1 MSCDTR
7 VPLPC
12 LDSAGEAYEKLRSQD
27 AATVPDRVV
36 TGDRPGG
43 CRHIVQATRGGFRAC
58 PFQTTDVAALRDHNT
73 DAYSPPV
80 RARREDRFPFA
91 AIALVVAL
99 GSPGAVVT
107 TTTRGPQTDEV
118 KS

>member
-27 AATVPDRVV
+27 AATAPGRVV
-36 TGDRPGG
+36 TRDRPGASAHG
-43 CRHIVQATRGGFRAC
+43 AGNSRRFPRMSV
-58 PFQTTDVAALRDHNT
+58 
-73 DAYSPPV
+73 AYSPPV